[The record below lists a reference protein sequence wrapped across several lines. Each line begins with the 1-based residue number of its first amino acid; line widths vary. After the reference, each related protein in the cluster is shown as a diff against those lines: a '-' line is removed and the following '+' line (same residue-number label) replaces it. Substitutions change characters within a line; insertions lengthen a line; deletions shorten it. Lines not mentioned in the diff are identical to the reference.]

1 MLKSE
6 KIILSILKG
15 LIIILCLG
23 GAFAIYGSVGACE
36 QNHITIL
43 QCLVQSVLSGLVIAF
58 AFVLFGVREYLKEKC
73 LNRIESKKEMVRR

>member
-23 GAFAIYGSVGACE
+23 GALAIYGSVGACE
-36 QNHITIL
+36 NDHITML
-43 QCLVQSVLSGLVIAF
+43 QCLVQSILSGLVIVF
-58 AFVLFGVREYLKEKC
+58 AFVLFGVRETLKEKC

>member
-43 QCLVQSVLSGLVIAF
+43 QCLVQSILSGFVIAF
-58 AFVLFGVREYLKEKC
+58 AFVLYGVREYLKEKC
-73 LNRIESKKEMVRR
+73 LNKTEPKYRRSY